1 MDQGVLVLTTVLIAF
16 CGVRPNCASKAL
28 GSPEKQSGASESE
41 SAAKKENLVWSYL
54 TERWEHMADSKPSS
68 SSWTRLRA
76 TRLVTFLLEAY
87 REIRYKVTWPTLQE
101 AWNMTLVVLAF
112 SAAVSA
118 VLSVVDAGLLKL
130 FQLIVGS

>member
-1 MDQGVLVLTTVLIAF
+1 ML
-16 CGVRPNCASKAL
+16 
-28 GSPEKQSGASESE
+28 
-41 SAAKKENLVWSYL
+41 
-54 TERWEHMADSKPSS
+54 DSKPSS
-68 SSWTRLRA
+68 DWWTRLRE
-76 TRLVTFLLEAY
+76 TRLVTFVFEAY
-87 REIRYKVTWPTLQE
+87 REIRYKVTWPTFQE

>member
-1 MDQGVLVLTTVLIAF
+1 ML
-16 CGVRPNCASKAL
+16 
-28 GSPEKQSGASESE
+28 
-41 SAAKKENLVWSYL
+41 
-54 TERWEHMADSKPSS
+54 DSKPSS
-68 SSWTRLRA
+68 DWWTRLRA
-76 TRLVTFLLEAY
+76 TRLMTFLFEAY